1 MDTEEQIPQTG
12 NRGLDLCR
20 RTVTTE
26 SFIAEAKEIYGD
38 RYDYSKVEYKNRDHR
53 VTIICSVH
61 GEFQV
66 YAREHLDGKGC
77 PKCEK
82 GEKFLAK
89 LHEKFG
95 DKFGLEQFVYE
106 SSTTPVTLIC
116 PTHGAFSRLPNP
128 ILSSPCGCPEC
139 GMQPMRD
146 AHAAAEAKKAEQ
158 KRAKQEAEVQAK
170 AQLFA
175 ELDERIRLIKRDMQT
190 WLSNPTKAVEKKLG
204 VQNVPW
210 VLYQRLVDARIDDVR
225 YESNARREYRQ
236 PFFVELEE
244 ARKFPNYEEG
254 DLLYRFPDEG
264 PNLLFIESHKASPF
278 SFTAPVAPTLAK
290 ALSHR
295 ECEVI
300 FKGSNLYILFK
311 FSHNWRN
318 MPSVATPDPKL
329 IILPDSFVSIDFE
342 TLYAQRISACSVG
355 LVKYKDGKQVDRY
368 YSLIRPPF
376 EYEGK
381 TGFALTRIHGLRE
394 EDLVSERTMKS
405 ILPEIEK
412 FVGDLPLV
420 AHNASVEKGCLRD
433 TIAFYGLKTSLKYE
447 NIYDTLYLSKD
458 VEKQL
463 DIYEEGEG
471 THTLDA
477 VCRRFGVCEGKHH
490 NALDD
495 AEMCGNLI
503 LAFKAALENGKVVP
517 VQIENVQEPLEQE
530 DQRQEETGLFSFFRK
545 IFN

>member
-1 MDTEEQIPQTG
+1 MSQEEQQPLTG
-12 NRGLDLCR
+12 NRSLDMCR

-38 RYDYSKVEYKNRDHR
+38 HYDYSKVDYKNRDHR
-53 VTIICSVH
+53 VSIICPVH

-89 LHEKFG
+89 LREKFG

-116 PTHGAFSRLPNP
+116 PTHGPFTKLPNP

-139 GMQPMRD
+139 GLQPMRD
-146 AHAAAEAKKAEQ
+146 AQAANEAK
-158 KRAKQEAEVQAK
+158 KRAKQEAAEQAH
-170 AQLFA
+170 AQQIA
-175 ELDERIRLIKRDMQT
+175 ELDERIRLIKQDMQR
-190 WLSNPTKAVEKKLG
+190 WLNTPTVAVAKKLG
-204 VQNVPW
+204 VYDAPW
-210 VLYQRLVDARIDDVR
+210 ILYKRLVDARIDDVR
-225 YESNARREYRQ
+225 YGSNLREEYRK
-236 PFFVELEE
+236 PYLVSLED
-244 ARKFPNYEEG
+244 AKRFPGYEDG
-254 DLLYRFPDEG
+254 DLLYRYPGEA
-264 PNLLFIESHKASPF
+264 PAPAFIEQHQKNPI
-278 SFTAPVAPTLAK
+278 SFWAPNRSTLED
-290 ALSHR
+290 ALAHR
-295 ECEVI
+295 ECEVF
-300 FKGSNLYILFK
+300 FKGGDLYILFK
-311 FSHNWRN
+311 YSHNWRN
-318 MPSVATPDPKL
+318 TQNETPSNFKL
-329 IILPDSFVSIDFE
+329 ILLPDSFVSIDFE
-342 TLYAQRISACSVG
+342 TLYAQRVSACSVG
-355 LVKYKDGKQVDRY
+355 LVKYKDGKQVDHY

-381 TGFALTRIHGLRE
+381 KGFALTHIHGFRE
-394 EDLVSERTMKS
+394 ENLVSERTMKS

-433 TIAFYGLKTSLKYE
+433 TIAFYGLKTNLAYD

-477 VCRRFGVCEGKHH
+477 VCRRFGISEGKHH

-503 LAFKAALENGKVVP
+503 LAFRAALDNGKVVP
-517 VQIENVQEPLEQE
+517 LDLDSVQEIATPTEEKVEQE
-530 DQRQEETGLFSFFRK
+530 GGGLFSFFKK
-545 IFN
+545 IFGN